1 MTDPK
6 TILIVDDE
14 PELLEIL
21 VEALERD
28 GYRTEAV
35 LNGADALRRLERQSY
50 DLVVSDTRMPV
61 MDGIELYRE
70 LERRFPE
77 LQRRIVFVTGDVLD
91 AEKQRFL
98 ESTGMPILTKPFD
111 LSEVRRVIRQ
121 RLADTAR
128 G

>member
-121 RLADTAR
+121 RLLDTGR

>member
-1 MTDPK
+1 MTGPK

-28 GYRTEAV
+28 GYRTDAV

-121 RLADTAR
+121 RLVDTAR

>member
-1 MTDPK
+1 MTAPK

-21 VEALERD
+21 VEALERA
-28 GYRTEAV
+28 GYRTDAV

-121 RLADTAR
+121 RLVDTGR